1 MTAPRTA
8 RMKNLTKDQH
18 YEVMKT
24 AFRNRAKQ
32 AGADFLISLIWD
44 TRRKIRDSK
53 FQLTQIQN
61 EQRRLKKD
69 YKALHSLLEEYKK

>member
-1 MTAPRTA
+1 
-8 RMKNLTKDQH
+8 MKNLSKEQH
-18 YEVMKT
+18 YANMKT

-32 AGADFLISLIWD
+32 ASADFLISLIWD
-44 TRRKIRDSK
+44 TRRKIKAAKDEITK
-53 FQLTQIQN
+53 QQN